1 MYYGYGY
8 MGWYASMII
17 LVPALLLTIYAQAKV
32 KTNYNKYSQV
42 MNMRRIS
49 GAQAARIMLDA
60 NGLHHVKINIT
71 NGKLTDH
78 YDPRTQTVTLST
90 DVYNNASIAS
100 IGVACHECGHAVQ
113 HATGYSPLK
122 FRSFVVP
129 MANFGS
135 GMAIPLFVLGF
146 IMGIEGLEILGILF
160 FSFAVLFQAVTLPV
174 EFNASKRA
182 LAQMQDLGIVMNG
195 EEQGAKKVLSAA
207 AMTYVAALL
216 VSLLQLVRLILLSR
230 SRR

>member
-17 LVPALLLTIYAQAKV
+17 LVPAILLTIYAQAKV
-32 KTNYNKYSQV
+32 TSNYNKYSQV
-42 MNMRRIS
+42 MNMRGIS

-60 NGLHHVKINIT
+60 NGLNHVKINIT
-71 NGKLTDH
+71 SGKLTDH

-113 HATGYSPLK
+113 HAVRYSPLK
-122 FRSFVVP
+122 LRTFIVP
-129 MANFGS
+129 IASFGS
-135 GMAIPLFVLGF
+135 SLAIPLFVFGL
-146 IMGIEGLEILGILF
+146 ILSIEGLEILGILL
-160 FSFAVLFQAVTLPV
+160 FSFAVIFQAVTLPV
-174 EFNASKRA
+174 EFNASRRA
-182 LAQMQDLGIVMNG
+182 LAQMKELGIVMTG

-216 VSLLQLVRLILLSR
+216 MSLLQLVRLILLSR
-230 SRR
+230 YRR